1 MLGKVAEKEPY
12 LAIFRK
18 SDDIR
23 MDAIG
28 VVWVRH
34 GGQGPVTALTC
45 SRLQRE
51 GKRTLCFVTQKH
63 MATKHNAYEQARTRQ
78 NRCIPFGISSQLLHA
93 GPYRQFQYSA

>member
-1 MLGKVAEKEPY
+1 MLGKAAEKEPY
-12 LAIFRK
+12 LAIFRNF
-18 SDDIR
+18 DDIR

-45 SRLQRE
+45 SRLQLE
-51 GKRTLCFVTQKH
+51 GKRARCFVIHKQ
-63 MATKHNAYEQARTRQ
+63 MATKHDAYEQAWTRQ
-78 NRCIPFGISSQLLHA
+78 NRRVPFEISPYFLDP

>member
-18 SDDIR
+18 FDDIR

-45 SRLQRE
+45 SRLQR
-51 GKRTLCFVTQKH
+51 GGSRARCFVIQKH
-63 MATKHNAYEQARTRQ
+63 MAAKQNANEQAWTRQ
-78 NRCIPFGISSQLLHA
+78 NRRVPFETSSQLLHA